1 MSKLVSWVLTIA
13 AIFFL
18 VMAVS
23 RVFFFESLDFP
34 APGFTAQQLSDW
46 KARTLEPTVYLTLL
60 YFIYRYFVGK
70 YPTSTIWPVYV
81 VTACFSATQFIA
93 LVTFEVLNLFMIFNF
108 LITLFA
114 LFIFRIAHNR
124 RKKEIST
131 F

>member
-13 AIFFL
+13 AISFFK
-18 VMAVS
+18 
-23 RVFFFESLDFP
+23 FFESLDFP

-46 KARTLEPTVYLTLL
+46 KARTLEPTVYLTLH

-70 YPTSTIWPVYV
+70 NPTSTIWPVYV
-81 VTACFSATQFIA
+81 VTACFTATQFIA